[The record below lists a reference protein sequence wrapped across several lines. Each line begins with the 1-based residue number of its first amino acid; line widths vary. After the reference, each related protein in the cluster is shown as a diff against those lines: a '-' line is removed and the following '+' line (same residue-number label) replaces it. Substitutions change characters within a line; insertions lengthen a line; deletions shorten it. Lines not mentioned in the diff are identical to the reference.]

1 MQARDADLARANART
16 APAPG
21 VVLFDRFL
29 DPEERRTL
37 PPGVEE
43 EDGLNRVL
51 PAVNFNGTLRQLQDQ
66 VLRNMH
72 SVHLD
77 QHASAA
83 SYVICHRQCASHST
97 HRFDGCNCS
106 SKGNKGQLLR
116 TGDRPA
122 AATLAELGMV
132 PGHWVYV
139 VLKQPDASAY

>member
-1 MQARDADLARANART
+1 MQPA

-29 DPEERRTL
+29 DPEERRAL

-43 EDGLNRVL
+43 DDGLNRVL
-51 PAVNFNGTLRQLQDQ
+51 AAVDFNGTLRQLQDL
-66 VLRNMH
+66 VLRDMH
-72 SVHLD
+72 SVRLD
-77 QHASAA
+77 LHTAPAF
-83 SYVICHRQCASHST
+83 YVICHWQCAPHST
-97 HRFDGCNCS
+97 HRFDGCHCI
-106 SKGNKGQLLR
+106 SKGNRGQLLR

-139 VLKQPDASAY
+139 VLEPEEGA